1 MRTPVVRD
9 LFLKFM
15 GLTFIAW
22 LLAGVWQLLPVT
34 VSIWDAL
41 KTAQSPGM
49 TGTGLQGREIAA
61 LATGAVLPWIIY
73 GPLIWLFLFRT
84 DAVAR
89 TFWPK
94 DRTVGVAPL
103 AGDGQLTVGFV
114 VLLFGL
120 YLLIPGLA
128 ELLAGIGP
136 VLRSQDLASRAFT
149 MGGRWS
155 FLLPPLSKV
164 IVGAACIRW
173 PHQIESFIVRG
184 WHPKPAL
191 ALDNDEGADPDETAT
206 S

>member
-1 MRTPVVRD
+1 MRTPVIRD

-15 GLTFIAW
+15 GLTFI
-22 LLAGVWQLLPVT
+22 
-34 VSIWDAL
+34 S
-41 KTAQSPGM
+41 
-49 TGTGLQGREIAA
+49 GLIA
-61 LATGAVLPWIIY
+61 GAVESALSISGFVVMGGDADARMIAVVGFLMGLPLAVY
-73 GPLIWLFLFRT
+73 GALIWLFLFRT

-89 TFWPK
+89 KLWPT

-128 ELLAGIGP
+128 ELFAAIGNI
-136 VLRSQDLASRAFT
+136 LDSQDLASRAFIMDWT
-149 MGGRWS
+149 TYFS
-155 FLLPPLSKV
+155 PLSKV

-173 PHQIESFIVRG
+173 PHRIESFIVRG

>member
-1 MRTPVVRD
+1 MRTPVIRD

-15 GLTFIAW
+15 GLTFI
-22 LLAGVWQLLPVT
+22 
-34 VSIWDAL
+34 S
-41 KTAQSPGM
+41 
-49 TGTGLQGREIAA
+49 GLIA
-61 LATGAVLPWIIY
+61 GAVESALSISGFVVMGGDADARMIAVVGFLMGLPLAVY
-73 GPLIWLFLFRT
+73 GALIWLFLFRT

-94 DRTVGVAPL
+94 DRTIGVAPL
-103 AGDGQLTVGFV
+103 AGDGELTVGVV
-114 VLLFGL
+114 VLLVGL

-128 ELLAGIGP
+128 ELLAATGI
-136 VLRSQDLASRAFT
+136 VLESQDLASSAFT
-149 MGGRWS
+149 MDRNWTT
-155 FLLPPLSKV
+155 FLPALSKV

-191 ALDNDEGADPDETAT
+191 DLALSDDAVADPDKTAT

>member
-34 VSIWDAL
+34 VSIWDAV
-41 KTAQSPGM
+41 KTMQSTGA
-49 TGTGLQGREIAA
+49 TGTGFQGREIAI
-61 LATGAVLPWIIY
+61 LAMGAGLPWIIY

-89 TFWPK
+89 KLWPK

-103 AGDGQLTVGFV
+103 AGDGQLTVGVV

-128 ELLAGIGP
+128 ELLAATGI
-136 VLRSQDLASRAFT
+136 VLESQDLASRAFT
-149 MGGRWS
+149 MGWTT
-155 FLLPPLSKV
+155 FFPALSKV

-173 PHQIESFIVRG
+173 PHRIETFIVQS
-184 WHPKPAL
+184 WQPKPAL
-191 ALDNDEGADPDETAT
+191 ALALDNDDLDDPEVNAT

>member
-34 VSIWDAL
+34 VAIWDAV
-41 KTAQSPGM
+41 KDMQSSGA
-49 TGTGLQGREIAA
+49 TGTASQGREIAF
-61 LATGAVLPWIIY
+61 LTMGAVLPWIIY

-89 TFWPK
+89 TLWPK

-136 VLRSQDLASRAFT
+136 VLGSQDLASSAFT

-164 IVGAACIRW
+164 IVGAACVRW
-173 PHQIESFIVRG
+173 PHRIESFIVRG
-184 WHPKPAL
+184 WQPKPAL